1 VVFLVVIAG
10 LSDDLSTGA
19 LMITIALS
27 FDSGI
32 LFCAAAKNSV
42 PARTNSESTNIFLK
56 QYGAKSGDG
65 CSIFLLSEPIDFTVA
80 AVQYC
85 EYGLDFLQPADLTIE
100 RMRVTIENSLSEI
113 YQRQPGV
120 TMLVAL
126 YSSSDRKYSVYR
138 TSGAALKELAGYD
151 CQGSA
156 AYLGHY
162 LIRDRYRAMQ
172 SMDTLDLRSVFAVAA
187 ETLDGVR
194 DFCQGCA
201 ECAEI
206 LVLYANGRKSGVQR
220 IWRGRRELPEL
231 ALPGESGTR
240 SAIGSV
246 ADYAGHLS

>member
-1 VVFLVVIAG
+1 MFGGVLVVIAG
-10 LSDDLSTGA
+10 LSDDLTTGA
-19 LMITIALS
+19 EMISIALS

-32 LFCAAAKNSV
+32 LFCAAARNSV
-42 PARTNSESTNIFLK
+42 PARMYFESTNIFPR

-65 CSIFLLSEPIDFTVA
+65 CSIFLLSEPVDCAVA

-85 EYGLDFLQPADLTIE
+85 EHALDMLQPAEFTID
-100 RMRVTIENSLSEI
+100 RMRATIVNSLSEI
-113 YQRQPGV
+113 YQRQPAV

-126 YSSSDRKYSVYR
+126 YSSSDRQYSAFR
-138 TSGAALKELAGYD
+138 TSGAALRELAGYD

-172 SMDTLDLRSVFAVAA
+172 SMDALDLQSVFAIAA

-194 DFCQGCA
+194 DSCEGCA

-220 IWRGRRELPEL
+220 IGQGGRELPEL
-231 ALPGESGTR
+231 ALLANQGL
-240 SAIGSV
+240 A
-246 ADYAGHLS
+246 

>member
-1 VVFLVVIAG
+1 
-10 LSDDLSTGA
+10 
-19 LMITIALS
+19 MISIALS

-42 PARTNSESTNIFLK
+42 PARMYFESTNIFPR
-56 QYGAKSGDG
+56 QYGAKSGDA
-65 CSIFLLSEPIDFTVA
+65 CSIFLLSEPIDCAVA

-85 EYGLDFLQPADLTIE
+85 EHALDILQPAEFTIDRMRATIE
-100 RMRVTIENSLSEI
+100 TSLSEI
-113 YQRQPGV
+113 YERQPGV

-126 YSSSDRKYSVYR
+126 YSSSDRQYSAFR
-138 TSGAALKELAGYD
+138 TSGAALKDLAGYD

-172 SMDTLDLRSVFAVAA
+172 SMDALDLRSVFAIAA

-194 DFCQGCA
+194 DFCEGCA

-220 IWRGRRELPEL
+220 IWQGRRELPEL
-231 ALPGESGTR
+231 ALLANQAR
-240 SAIGSV
+240 A
-246 ADYAGHLS
+246 

>member
-1 VVFLVVIAG
+1 VTIPQV
-10 LSDDLSTGA
+10 
-19 LMITIALS
+19 LMISIALS

-32 LFCAAAKNSV
+32 LFCAAAKNSI
-42 PARTNSESTNIFLK
+42 PARMYSGPTNIFPR
-56 QYGAKSGDG
+56 QYGVKSGDG
-65 CSIFLLSEPIDFTVA
+65 CSIFLLSEPIDCTIA

-85 EYGLDFLQPADLTIE
+85 EHALDMLQAAEFTID
-100 RMRVTIENSLSEI
+100 RMRATIENSLSEI

-126 YSSSDRKYSVYR
+126 YSSSDRQYSAFR

-172 SMDTLDLRSVFAVAA
+172 SMDALDLRSVFAIAA

-194 DFCQGCA
+194 DFCEGCA

-220 IWRGRRELPEL
+220 IWQGRRELPEL
-231 ALPGESGTR
+231 ALLANQAR
-240 SAIGSV
+240 A
-246 ADYAGHLS
+246 

>member
-1 VVFLVVIAG
+1 MTFI
-10 LSDDLSTGA
+10 TGT
-19 LMITIALS
+19 LMISIALS

-42 PARTNSESTNIFLK
+42 LARLYSESTNIFPR
-56 QYGAKSGDG
+56 QYGAKSGDA
-65 CSIFLLSEPIDFTVA
+65 CSIFLLSEPIDYAVA

-85 EYGLDFLQPADLTIE
+85 EHALDILQPAELTID
-100 RMRVTIENSLSEI
+100 RMRAAIENSLSEI

-126 YSSSDRKYSVYR
+126 YSSSDRQYSAFR
-138 TSGAALKELAGYD
+138 ASGAALKDIASYD

-172 SMDTLDLRSVFAVAA
+172 SMDALDLRSVVVIAA

-194 DFCQGCA
+194 EFCEGCPK
-201 ECAEI
+201 CAEI
-206 LVLYANGRKSGVQR
+206 MVLYANGRKSGVER
-220 IWRGRRELPEL
+220 IWPGRRELPAL
-231 ALPGESGTR
+231 ALLTNRAP
-240 SAIGSV
+240 A
-246 ADYAGHLS
+246 

>member
-1 VVFLVVIAG
+1 
-10 LSDDLSTGA
+10 
-19 LMITIALS
+19 MISIALS

-32 LFCAAAKNSV
+32 LFCAAVKNSV
-42 PARTNSESTNIFLK
+42 ASQMYSESASIFPRE
-56 QYGAKSGDG
+56 YGAKSGDT
-65 CSIFLLSEPIDFTVA
+65 CSIFLLSEPIDCGVA

-85 EYGLDFLQPADLTIE
+85 EHALDILQPAEFTID
-100 RMRVTIENSLSEI
+100 RMRATVENSLSEI
-113 YQRQPGV
+113 YQRQPEV

-126 YSSSDRKYSVYR
+126 YSSSERLYSAFR

-172 SMDTLDLRSVFAVAA
+172 SMDALDLRSVFAIAA

-194 DFCQGCA
+194 EFCEGCSK
-201 ECAEI
+201 CGEI

-220 IWRGRRELPEL
+220 LSQGRRELPEL
-231 ALPGESGTR
+231 ELPGNWPR
-240 SAIGSV
+240 A
-246 ADYAGHLS
+246 

>member
-1 VVFLVVIAG
+1 
-10 LSDDLSTGA
+10 
-19 LMITIALS
+19 MISIGLS

-32 LFCAAAKNSV
+32 LFCAAAKNTVASQMY
-42 PARTNSESTNIFLK
+42 SESTNIFPRE
-56 QYGAKSGDG
+56 YGAKSGG
-65 CSIFLLSEPIDFTVA
+65 TCSIFLLSEPIDCAVA

-85 EYGLDFLQPADLTIE
+85 EHALDILQPAEFTID
-100 RMRVTIENSLSEI
+100 RMRATVENSLSEI
-113 YQRQPGV
+113 YQTQPGV

-126 YSSSDRKYSVYR
+126 YSSSERLYSVFR

-172 SMDTLDLRSVFAVAA
+172 LMDALDLRSVFAIAA
-187 ETLDGVR
+187 ETLDGIR
-194 DFCQGCA
+194 ECCEGCA

-220 IWRGRRELPEL
+220 LWQGRRELPEL
-231 ALPGESGTR
+231 APP
-240 SAIGSV
+240 AN
-246 ADYAGHLS
+246 

>member
-1 VVFLVVIAG
+1 M
-10 LSDDLSTGA
+10 
-19 LMITIALS
+19 MISISLS

-32 LFCAAAKNSV
+32 LFCAAAKNIV
-42 PARTNSESTNIFLK
+42 PARMYSESTNIFPR
-56 QYGAKSGDG
+56 QYGAKSSDA
-65 CSIFLLSEPIDFTVA
+65 CSIFLLSEPIDCAVA

-85 EYGLDFLQPADLTIE
+85 EHALDSLQPTEFRID
-100 RMRVTIENSLSEI
+100 RMRATIENSLSEI

-126 YSSSDRKYSVYR
+126 YSSSDQQYAAFR

-172 SMDTLDLRSVFAVAA
+172 SMDALDLRSVFALAA

-194 DFCQGCA
+194 EFCEGCP
-201 ECAEI
+201 ECVEI

-220 IWRGRRELPEL
+220 LSQGRRELPEL
-231 ALPGESGTR
+231 ELPGNWPR
-240 SAIGSV
+240 A
-246 ADYAGHLS
+246 